1 MLALLPPCILAISQM
16 ILPPSEPPSW
26 PCGHGR
32 HLPQLLQFNGR
43 RSIAVQPSRHRRRDS
58 PTGPKTGCRL
68 HGPPRSP
75 DAESRPRGAV
85 FGGAAPLAA
94 HAKWRSA
101 PCERVVRFA
110 PTGPDLF
117 AHACSILLEARM
129 LNCLLRGPLAAMA
142 GPRRDRCGCRSIAV
156 QPSRHRR
163 RDSPTGP
170 KTGCRLHG
178 PPRIPD
184 AESRPWG
191 AVFGGAA
198 PLAAHVKKGYSRNS
212 LFPLVFPL
220 ASPCYFEC
228 AYSAAS
234 CLIPQ
239 LACSKSDQLLVV

>member
-1 MLALLPPCILAISQM
+1 MRDEPNLELDAFLLRCHAPRSRVRSHAPPSHRELMLALLPPCILAISQM

-94 HAKWRSA
+94 H
-101 PCERVVRFA
+101 
-110 PTGPDLF
+110 
-117 AHACSILLEARM
+117 
-129 LNCLLRGPLAAMA
+129 
-142 GPRRDRCGCRSIAV
+142 
-156 QPSRHRR
+156 
-163 RDSPTGP
+163 
-170 KTGCRLHG
+170 
-178 PPRIPD
+178 
-184 AESRPWG
+184 
-191 AVFGGAA
+191 
-198 PLAAHVKKGYSRNS
+198 VKKGYSRNS

>member
-16 ILPPSEPPSW
+16 ILSPSEPPSW

-129 LNCLLRGPLAAMA
+129 LNCRLRGPLAAMA

-170 KTGCRLHG
+170 KTGCLHG

-184 AESRPWG
+184 AESRPRG

>member
-94 HAKWRSA
+94 HAKWRLA
-101 PCERVVRFA
+101 PCERGRHDCSRRASSSLKWICAMKMDSCSCSGGHQGSRTLLLWPHRLGCATRSSGHKHMLA
-110 PTGPDLF
+110 PTSSASYQSWRRCDGY
-117 AHACSILLEARM
+117 RR
-129 LNCLLRGPLAAMA
+129 LLR
-142 GPRRDRCGCRSIAV
+142 
-156 QPSRHRR
+156 
-163 RDSPTGP
+163 
-170 KTGCRLHG
+170 
-178 PPRIPD
+178 
-184 AESRPWG
+184 
-191 AVFGGAA
+191 
-198 PLAAHVKKGYSRNS
+198 
-212 LFPLVFPL
+212 
-220 ASPCYFEC
+220 
-228 AYSAAS
+228 
-234 CLIPQ
+234 
-239 LACSKSDQLLVV
+239 